1 MKTPKLCFVP
11 EKYVCVKDFSL
22 MFFVKRTW
30 ELKTVSFTWSCSGF
44 VFWKRLEMDL
54 GTPSWGIYT
63 GHLGCLP
70 WEGDSV
76 VRDTSEGKRTPA
88 WTLLRIPRSS
98 WMLIS
103 FSMTEENALSRRR
116 RPYLLWW
123 GMGWDNHICCSC
135 RASDCLTRC
144 NAHGASCRVPLTGSM
159 GLLICILL
167 CVKVF

>member
-103 FSMTEENALSRRR
+103 FSMTEENALALSEEALSSVMRNGVRQ
-116 RPYLLWW
+116 PHMLFL
-123 GMGWDNHICCSC
+123 SC
-135 RASDCLTRC
+135 LSLSYQMQCPWCLMPSTSDGQY
-144 NAHGASCRVPLTGSM
+144 GAVDLHFTVR
-159 GLLICILL
+159 
-167 CVKVF
+167 